1 MQWHYHDN
9 FTLLKK
15 EEDVVGLDLL
25 FKIAGVGILISV
37 FHTALKQAGKED
49 MAHLCTLAGFTLVL
63 LWVVQILGKLFN
75 TVQEVFRLF

>member
-1 MQWHYHDN
+1 M
-9 FTLLKK
+9 
-15 EEDVVGLDLL
+15 GLDLL

>member
-1 MQWHYHDN
+1 MGGRSM
-9 FTLLKK
+9 
-15 EEDVVGLDLL
+15 GLDLL

-63 LWVVQILGKLFN
+63 LWVVQMLGRLFS